1 MIGRVVCIG
10 DAETKK
16 NERNGTMKEKLLDA
30 GSCLLAVVL
39 SIIALAAVAEL
50 SVHEIPPYGEI
61 QY

>member
-1 MIGRVVCIG
+1 MWLVS
-10 DAETKK
+10 EMPKQK

>member
-1 MIGRVVCIG
+1 MP
-10 DAETKK
+10 KQK

>member
-1 MIGRVVCIG
+1 MIGRVACIG
-10 DAETKK
+10 DAETK